1 MKKIFTF
8 IIAMVMTITLAVAQ
22 NKTVEYSKWYENTS
36 VTVLGGVTTTGQ
48 MMDVPTPF
56 FWDGT
61 KAVFSGVKPVM
72 GLELTKYFTPVVG
85 VSVEGLGF
93 IGTTTS
99 KTFFDESALLANGKV
114 NISNLFGYKGQPRR
128 VEVVAVAGLG
138 WGHDYVNRDIQA
150 WGSTP
155 PESISEFPGREVVVG
170 VNPYNTNAVLFTD
183 KNYVVYNAAAELNVN
198 LGKDRDWQV
207 SVRPGVLWFNKYT
220 AGHFQSLPT
229 WKHDARANVQV
240 GVTYKFGKAG
250 KKNFRLCPYS
260 VTQKDYD
267 ALKKQYNDLANR
279 EPEVFKVVKRVTETK
294 EVVKTETKVLVGTTV
309 ITFPIGSCALSNVE
323 RQKVALFAETFKD
336 DDTLI
341 KLVGSADSK
350 TGSETRNFALAQN
363 RANVVRNVLVN
374 DYGINADRITVE
386 TELDVLNDAEA
397 TRCVL
402 ATVK

>member
-1 MKKIFTF
+1 MKKIFSF
-8 IIAMVMTITLAVAQ
+8 IIALVMMVTLASAQ
-22 NKTVEYSKWYENTS
+22 TVEKSKWYENTS
-36 VTVLGGVTTTGQ
+36 VTILGGGVTTGQ
-48 MMDVPTPF
+48 FTDVPTPF

-61 KAVFSGVKPVM
+61 KAVFSGVKPMM
-72 GLELTKYFTPVVG
+72 GLEVTKYFTPVVG
-85 VSVEGLGF
+85 ASIEGLGF

-99 KTFFDESALLANGKV
+99 DTFFDESVVLGNAKLNV
-114 NISNLFGYKGQPRR
+114 SNLFGYRGQPRR

-138 WGHDYVNRDIQA
+138 WGHDYVNGNAQTWSSSPA
-150 WGSTP
+150 EGKYLV
-155 PESISEFPGREVVVG
+155 FGN
-170 VNPYNTNAVLFTD
+170 NPYNSNTLHFTD
-183 KNYVVYNAAAELNVN
+183 KNYVVYNAGAELNVN
-198 LGKDRDWQV
+198 LGKERAWQI

-220 AGHFQSLPT
+220 AGNFQSLPT
-229 WKHDARANVQV
+229 WKHDAHANVQL
-240 GVTYKFGKAG
+240 GVTYKFGKSG
-250 KKNFRLCPYS
+250 RHNFVLCPYS
-260 VTQKDYD
+260 VTKADYD
-267 ALKKQYNDLANR
+267 ALNSKYNELLNR
-279 EPEVFKVVKRVTETK
+279 EPEVYKVTKTVTETK

-350 TGSETRNFALAQN
+350 TGSENRNFALAQN
-363 RANVVRNVLVN
+363 RANVVKNVLVN

-386 TELDVLNDAEA
+386 TELDVLSDAEA

>member
-1 MKKIFTF
+1 MKKIFSF
-8 IIAMVMTITLAVAQ
+8 IIALAMTITLASAQ
-22 NKTVEYSKWYENTS
+22 TKTVEHSKWYENTS
-36 VTVLGGVTTTGQ
+36 VTLLGGATTTGQ
-48 MMDVPTPF
+48 MMDVPAPF

-61 KAVFSGVKPVM
+61 KAVFSGVKPFTGIEV
-72 GLELTKYFTPVVG
+72 TKYFTPVVG
-85 VSVEGLGF
+85 ASVEALGF

-99 KTFFDESALLANGKV
+99 YTFFDESALLANGKV

-138 WGHDYVNRDIQA
+138 WGHDYVN
-150 WGSTP
+150 GSAQTWSSYANGELEP
-155 PESISEFPGREVVVG
+155 VTG

-220 AGHFQSLPT
+220 AGNFQSLPT

-267 ALKKQYNDLANR
+267 ALKKQYNDLANK
-279 EPEVFKVVKRVTETK
+279 EPEVFVSKTDNPMDVLGIGANMVLSNQFHTEYHRVTLSHTK
-294 EVVKTETKVLVGTTV
+294 ISIPRGFLM
-309 ITFPIGSCALSNVE
+309 VE
-323 RQKVALFAETFKD
+323 
-336 DDTLI
+336 
-341 KLVGSADSK
+341 SSK
-350 TGSETRNFALAQN
+350 TAKQRCSENSSILKIFGRN
-363 RANVVRNVLVN
+363 LVESQ
-374 DYGINADRITVE
+374 R
-386 TELDVLNDAEA
+386 
-397 TRCVL
+397 
-402 ATVK
+402 

>member
-56 FWDGT
+56 FWDGM
-61 KAVFSGVKPVM
+61 KDVFSGVKPVM

-138 WGHDYVNRDIQA
+138 WGHDYVN
-150 WGSTP
+150 GSAQTWSSYANGELEP
-155 PESISEFPGREVVVG
+155 VTG

-183 KNYVVYNAAAELNVN
+183 KNYVVYNAAAEVNVN

-220 AGHFQSLPT
+220 AGNFQSLPT
-229 WKHDARANVQV
+229 WKYDARANVQV

-250 KKNFRLCPYS
+250 HKNFRLCPYS

-279 EPEVFKVVKRVTETK
+279 EPEVREVVKRVTETK

-336 DDTLI
+336 DDTQI

-350 TGSETRNFALAQN
+350 TGSENRNFALAQN
-363 RANVVRNVLVN
+363 RANVVKNVLVN

-386 TELDVLNDAEA
+386 TELDVLNDAEV

>member
-1 MKKIFTF
+1 MKKIFSF
-8 IIAMVMTITLAVAQ
+8 IIALVMMVTLASAQ
-22 NKTVEYSKWYENTS
+22 TVEKSKWYENTS
-36 VTVLGGVTTTGQ
+36 VTILGGGVTTGQ
-48 MMDVPTPF
+48 FTDVPTPF

-61 KAVFSGVKPVM
+61 KAVFSGVKPMM
-72 GLELTKYFTPVVG
+72 GLEVTKYFTPVVG
-85 VSVEGLGF
+85 ASIEGLGF

-99 KTFFDESALLANGKV
+99 DTFFDESVVLGNAKLNV
-114 NISNLFGYKGQPRR
+114 SNLFGYKGQPRR

-138 WGHDYVNRDIQA
+138 WGHDYVNGNAQTWSSSPA
-150 WGSTP
+150 EGKYLV
-155 PESISEFPGREVVVG
+155 FGN
-170 VNPYNTNAVLFTD
+170 NPYNSNTLHFTD
-183 KNYVVYNAAAELNVN
+183 KNYVVYNAGAELNVN
-198 LGKDRDWQV
+198 LGKERAWQI

-220 AGHFQSLPT
+220 AGNFQSLPT
-229 WKHDARANVQV
+229 WKHDAHANVQL
-240 GVTYKFGKAG
+240 GVTYKFGKSG
-250 KKNFRLCPYS
+250 RHNFVLCPYS
-260 VTQKDYD
+260 VTKADYD
-267 ALKKQYNDLANR
+267 ALNSKYNELLNR
-279 EPEVFKVVKRVTETK
+279 EPEVYKVTKTVTETK

-350 TGSETRNFALAQN
+350 TGSENRNFALAQN
-363 RANVVRNVLVN
+363 RANVVKNVLVN

-386 TELDVLNDAEA
+386 TELDVLSDAEA

>member
-1 MKKIFTF
+1 MKKIFSF
-8 IIAMVMTITLAVAQ
+8 IIALVMMVTLASAQ
-22 NKTVEYSKWYENTS
+22 TVEKSKWYENTS
-36 VTVLGGVTTTGQ
+36 VTILGGGVTTGQ
-48 MMDVPTPF
+48 FTDVPTPF

-61 KAVFSGVKPVM
+61 KAVFSGVKPMM
-72 GLELTKYFTPVVG
+72 GLEVTKYFTPVVG
-85 VSVEGLGF
+85 ASIEGLGF

-99 KTFFDESALLANGKV
+99 DTFFDESVVLGNAKLNV
-114 NISNLFGYKGQPRR
+114 SNLFGYKGQPRR

-138 WGHDYVNRDIQA
+138 WGHDYVNGNAQTWSSSPA
-150 WGSTP
+150 EGKYLV
-155 PESISEFPGREVVVG
+155 FGN
-170 VNPYNTNAVLFTD
+170 NPYNSNTLHFTD
-183 KNYVVYNAAAELNVN
+183 KNYVVYNAGAELNVN
-198 LGKDRDWQV
+198 LGKERAWQI

-220 AGHFQSLPT
+220 AGNFQSLPT
-229 WKHDARANVQV
+229 WKHDARANVQL

-250 KKNFRLCPYS
+250 RHNFVLCPYS
-260 VTQKDYD
+260 VTKADYD
-267 ALKKQYNDLANR
+267 ALNSKYNELLNR
-279 EPEVFKVVKRVTETK
+279 EPEVREVTKTVTETK

-350 TGSETRNFALAQN
+350 TGSENRNFALAQN
-363 RANVVRNVLVN
+363 RANVVKNVLVN

-386 TELDVLNDAEA
+386 TELDVLSDAEA